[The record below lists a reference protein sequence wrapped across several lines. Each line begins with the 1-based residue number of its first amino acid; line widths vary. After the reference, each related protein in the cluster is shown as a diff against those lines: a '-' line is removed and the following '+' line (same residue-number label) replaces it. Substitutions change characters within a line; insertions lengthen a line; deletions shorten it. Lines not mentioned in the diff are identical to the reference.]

1 MEYYSGCL
9 CVNKSTRWTEIELG
23 QLKYSV
29 RTILVDEIC
38 AALDDA
44 IYVHAIAYYGSS
56 DKRVR
61 PAGSCS

>member
-9 CVNKSTRWTEIELG
+9 CVNKSTRWTKIEMG

-29 RTILVDEIC
+29 RTIQVDEIC

-44 IYVHAIAYYGSS
+44 IYVHAIAY
-56 DKRVR
+56 
-61 PAGSCS
+61 